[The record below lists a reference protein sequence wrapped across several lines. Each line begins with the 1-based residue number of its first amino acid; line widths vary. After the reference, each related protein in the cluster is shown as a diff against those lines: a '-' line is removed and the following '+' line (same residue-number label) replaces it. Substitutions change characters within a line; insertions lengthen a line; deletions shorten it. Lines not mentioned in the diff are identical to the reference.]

1 MSGCALD
8 CQWWGAC
15 TRAFILLLWLNHA
28 GHDSRGM
35 GKLSHVK
42 MLPHSITST
51 KASPSLCLVN
61 YIKCFT
67 LSCEN
72 CSFQHISTSFC
83 WPTLVKKSSFFLS
96 TKFCHFSARKRG
108 NICVSH
114 DLLSASLLCM
124 HIVHNYMS
132 HIDPNV
138 ESLLCAE
145 GVHPVILLLCK
156 IASWLL
162 NYHCFSVLLL
172 LLIFILLISFWR

>member
-8 CQWWGAC
+8 CQWWGAY

-42 MLPHSITST
+42 MPPHSITST

-83 WPTLVKKSSFFLS
+83 WPTLVKNVIVFPKVRN
-96 TKFCHFSARKRG
+96 SAIFQLE
-108 NICVSH
+108 NEVTSVCLMTISQLPYLVCTLYTIIC
-114 DLLSASLLCM
+114 
-124 HIVHNYMS
+124 

-138 ESLLCAE
+138 ENLLCAE
-145 GVHPVILLLCK
+145 CIH
-156 IASWLL
+156 SWR
-162 NYHCFSVLLL
+162 
-172 LLIFILLISFWR
+172 ISSHSSTL